1 MSVVTPTVNLTLHT
15 GPACTL
21 GETMTILDFGTTPAI
36 RPGIAMIQLHDEL
49 WRVTRSNGEVLGYVE
64 RFPERG
70 GWRYRAKRMLVS
82 QRRFV
87 AVGEFWTIAE
97 AVDCFG

>member
-1 MSVVTPTVNLTLHT
+1 
-15 GPACTL
+15 
-21 GETMTILDFGTTPAI
+21 MTILDFGTTDLATTAAS
-36 RPGIAMIQLHDEL
+36 RAGIAMVRLHDEL
-49 WRVTRSNGEVLGYVE
+49 WRVTRTGGEVLGYVE
-64 RFPERG
+64 RFSERG

-87 AVGEFWTIAE
+87 AVGEFWTIGE

>member
-1 MSVVTPTVNLTLHT
+1 
-15 GPACTL
+15 
-21 GETMTILDFGTTPAI
+21 MTILNFGSTTSNRATL

-49 WRVTRSNGEVLGYVE
+49 WRVTRTSGEVLGYVE
-64 RFPERG
+64 RFTDTPSVGRG

-87 AVGEFWTIAE
+87 AVGEFWTIGE